1 MKNKKEIEM
10 IEKALFR
17 TKIVSDMKHNGEI
30 VEVIGYLKGKDI
42 YCDRYIVK
50 FNDGTIQDNIMSNE
64 LNFDYSKKDMK
75 GVDKIGSKNK

>member
-30 VEVIGYLKGKDI
+30 VEVIGHLKGKDI

-64 LNFDYSKKDMK
+64 LNFDYSKKRDER
-75 GVDKIGSKNK
+75 SR

>member
-1 MKNKKEIEM
+1 MKNKNEIEM

-64 LNFDYSKKDMK
+64 LNFDYSKKRDER
-75 GVDKIGSKNK
+75 SR